1 MGVKVT
7 ASEFARMCG
16 VSPMAVCKRIQAGV
30 LVRENKR
37 LDTDNPKNRAYLE
50 SHQAKMKSQL
60 EMRQTEAAILSGA
73 ADSGVSAGRNA
84 GLSVALDSPLDALA
98 RSDVKMDAQKAIQ
111 VGELFL
117 NHGSKRG
124 NATFADTSQSVKGR
138 GDFSSSAGTVAM
150 AGAGKAHEMLSL
162 PVGQLVRR
170 FGSVD
175 AIEKYSKIL
184 RDLSTADER
193 EQKTQ
198 ERRLLQVPKDFVV
211 QRMFGYVDSLM
222 NQLLDVPE
230 SVSDQV
236 IATAL
241 AGGDDVRV
249 KVMHILSDNLTKCIS
264 GVKEHIIAEL
274 NTLKGKYDKAE
285 NSVIDLRAQLEEM
298 QEVG

>member
-1 MGVKVT
+1 MFKTVFKIIAMGVKVT

-16 VSPMAVCKRIQAGV
+16 VSAMAVCKRIQAGV

-73 ADSGVSAGRNA
+73 ADSGVSAGA
-84 GLSVALDSPLDALA
+84 DGGGFVAQSGGGA
-98 RSDVKMDAQKAIQ
+98 
-111 VGELFL
+111 E
-117 NHGSKRG
+117 RG
-124 NATFADTSQSVKGR
+124 NATFVGAPQGVKGR
-138 GDFSSSAGTVAM
+138 GDFSSSAGNVAM
-150 AGAGKAHEMLSL
+150 AGAGTAHEMLSL

-170 FGSVD
+170 FGSAD

-236 IATAL
+236 IAVAL

-249 KVMHILSDNLTKCIS
+249 KVMRILSDNLTRCIA
-264 GVKEHIIAEL
+264 GAKKHIVGELASLKNKYAKQDDIAREL
-274 NTLKGKYDKAE
+274 ITNEIEK
-285 NSVIDLRAQLEEM
+285 IR
-298 QEVG
+298 EVG

>member
-1 MGVKVT
+1 MT
-7 ASEFARMCG
+7 RAA
-16 VSPMAVCKRIQAGV
+16 VSGKKNSGTLIFNSAG
-30 LVRENKR
+30 K
-37 LDTDNPKNRAYLE
+37 LDTDNPVNRAYIDR
-50 SHQAKMKSQL
+50 HQAKMKAQIEL
-60 EMRQTEAAILSGA
+60 RRMEAAIAS
-73 ADSGVSAGRNA
+73 ADGFGVSAGVNA
-84 GLSVALDSPLDALA
+84 GLSAALA
-98 RSDVKMDAQKAIQ
+98 SQTDGGNFVAQA
-111 VGELFL
+111 GG
-117 NHGSKRG
+117 GSERG
-124 NATFADTSQSVKGR
+124 NATFADAPQGVKGR
-138 GDFSSSAGTVAM
+138 GDFSSSEGTVAM

-236 IATAL
+236 IAVAL

-249 KVMHILSDNLTKCIS
+249 KVMRILSDNLTRCIA
-264 GVKEHIIAEL
+264 GAKEHIVGELDSLKNKYAKQDDIAREL
-274 NTLKGKYDKAE
+274 ITSEIEK
-285 NSVIDLRAQLEEM
+285 IR
-298 QEVG
+298 EVG

>member
-1 MGVKVT
+1 MFKIVSMKVT
-7 ASEFARMCG
+7 TSEFARMCG

-60 EMRQTEAAILSGA
+60 EMRQTEAAILAGA
-73 ADSGVSAGRNA
+73 ADSGVPTKDSA
-84 GLSVALDSPLDALA
+84 GLSVALDSPLAALA

-117 NHGSKRG
+117 NHGSECG
-124 NATFADTSQSVKGR
+124 NI
-138 GDFSSSAGTVAM
+138 SSSAGTVAM

-198 ERRLLQVPKDFVV
+198 ERRLLQLPKDFVV

-230 SVSDQV
+230 AVCDQV
-236 IATAL
+236 IAVSL
-241 AGGDDVRV
+241 AGGDGVRV
-249 KVMHILSDNLTKCIS
+249 SVMHILSDNLTKCIA
-264 GVKEHIIAEL
+264 GAKEHITSEL
-274 NTLKGKYDKAE
+274 SALKGKYDRQDDSMLAIQE
-285 NSVIDLRAQLEEM
+285 QLETM
-298 QEVG
+298 REVG

>member
-1 MGVKVT
+1 
-7 ASEFARMCG
+7 MCG
-16 VSPMAVCKRIQAGV
+16 VSAMAVCKRIQAGV

-50 SHQAKMKSQL
+50 SHQAKIKSQL
-60 EMRQTEAAILSGA
+60 EMRQTEAAILAGA
-73 ADSGVSAGRNA
+73 ADSGVPTKESA
-84 GLSVALDSPLDALA
+84 GLSAALASQADALA
-98 RSDVKMDAQKAIQ
+98 RSGADGGGFVAQSGGGA
-111 VGELFL
+111 E
-117 NHGSKRG
+117 RG
-124 NATFADTSQSVKGR
+124 NATFADAPHGVKGR

-150 AGAGKAHEMLSL
+150 AGAGKTHEMLSL

-236 IATAL
+236 IAVAL
-241 AGGDDVRV
+241 VGGDDVRV
-249 KVMHILSDNLTKCIS
+249 KVMRILSDNLTRCIA
-264 GVKEHIIAEL
+264 GAKEHIVGEL
-274 NTLKGKYDKAE
+274 NTLKGKYDRQESAA
-285 NSVIDLRAQLEEM
+285 VDLREQLEEM
-298 QEVG
+298 REVG

>member
-1 MGVKVT
+1 MT
-7 ASEFARMCG
+7 RAA
-16 VSPMAVCKRIQAGV
+16 VSGKKNSGTLIFNSAG
-30 LVRENKR
+30 K
-37 LDTDNPKNRAYLE
+37 LDTDNPVNRAYIDR
-50 SHQAKMKSQL
+50 HQAKMKAQIEL
-60 EMRQTEAAILSGA
+60 RRMEAAIAS
-73 ADSGVSAGRNA
+73 ADGFGVSAGVSA
-84 GLSVALDSPLDALA
+84 GLSAALASQAGELA
-98 RSDVKMDAQKAIQ
+98 RSGADGGGFVAQS
-111 VGELFL
+111 GGGSEL
-117 NHGSKRG
+117 G
-124 NATFADTSQSVKGR
+124 NATFADASQGVKGC
-138 GDFSSSAGTVAM
+138 GDISSSAGPVAM
-150 AGAGKAHEMLSL
+150 TGAGKAHEMLSL

-236 IATAL
+236 IAVAL

-249 KVMHILSDNLTKCIS
+249 KVMHILSDNLTRCIA
-264 GVKEHIIAEL
+264 GAKEHIIAEL
-274 NTLKGKYDKAE
+274 NALKGKYDKAE
-285 NSVIDLRAQLEEM
+285 NSVIDLRTQLEEM